1 MFRPLIH
8 FFGAAIVF
16 YAILTNDTFTW
27 FGVFHN
33 LRILTLWNLWI
44 LFFFFLASIFYDL
57 VLSVKKSTHR
67 FFRET
72 LSDCFNAIVFP
83 LSLFVQI
90 VFLGVFL
97 LDGDVPF
104 GWFTD
109 LHNQLSHT
117 LPALLVILERCLTY
131 HPYLNV
137 RCHMISLVLLT
148 FLYQLTVM
156 LLRTARGSWI
166 YLFLDSFK
174 LNSRMMFFLAML
186 PILCIIYFIGS
197 QFNHR
202 LWRTTKRRRASN
214 ECN

>member
-1 MFRPLIH
+1 MFRPLFH
-8 FFGAAIVF
+8 FVGAAIVF

-44 LFFFFLASIFYDL
+44 LFFFLLASFLYDVIL
-57 VLSVKKSTHR
+57 YVKKTTNR
-67 FFRET
+67 FFRQM
-72 LSDCFNAIVFP
+72 LSDCFNAVVFP
-83 LSLFVQI
+83 LSLFVNI

-97 LDGDVPF
+97 FDGDVPF

-117 LPALLVILERCLTY
+117 VPAVLVITERFLTY
-131 HPYLNV
+131 HPYINV
-137 RCHMISLVLLT
+137 RGHLIGFLLLT
-148 FLYQLTVM
+148 FLYQMTVM

-174 LNSRMMFFLAML
+174 LNSRMLFFLAML
-186 PILCIIYFIGS
+186 PILCAIYFIGS

-202 LWRTTKRRRASN
+202 LWSTTKRRRSTH
-214 ECN
+214 